1 MSDDERSRLVK
12 ISDKLPLN
20 RAGQIRKLTDRARL
34 LVVDDEEAVRE
45 LMAEVLRLDGHTVTV
60 AAGGEEALELWRE
73 REFDVTFVDLVM
85 PRGMA
90 GLQVVKR
97 IKELAPEADIVV
109 VTGFATIEV
118 AVESM
123 RMGAIDF
130 ITKPFSN
137 AHLQL
142 VVSKVLER
150 RNLVNAAAESEHYK
164 RLSRQDG
171 LTGLYNHRFFHQ
183 LIDSEVSRAK
193 RFQHKVALL
202 ILDLDHFKQL
212 NDSHGHLAG
221 DAVLRQL
228 AELLRVVCRKYDFA
242 ARYGG
247 EEFAIISPG
256 NDSAQASALA
266 ERLRSRIAEE
276 RFGNLGQTLRLTAS
290 IGVASIPEDAREKLE
305 LIEKA
310 DQALYAAKERGRNCT
325 VRACELDNSCT

>member
-1 MSDDERSRLVK
+1 MLEND
-12 ISDKLPLN
+12 
-20 RAGQIRKLTDRARL
+20 RANLTETPEVSSPDGAPHVASSGARL
-34 LVVDDEEAVRE
+34 LVVDDEESVRE
-45 LMAEVLRLDGHTVTV
+45 LMAEVLRLEGHHVSV
-60 AAGGEEALELWRE
+60 AASGQEALDLWKDNQ
-73 REFDVTFVDLVM
+73 FDVTFVDLVM
-85 PRGMA
+85 PGGMT

-97 IKELAPEADIVV
+97 IKELAPAADIVV

-123 RMGAIDF
+123 RVGAVDF

-150 RNLVNAAAESEHYK
+150 RKLVRSAAESEHYK

-183 LIDSEVSRAK
+183 LMDSEVSRAK
-193 RFQHKVALL
+193 RFQQRVALL
-202 ILDLDHFKQL
+202 ILDLDHFKHL

-221 DAVLRQL
+221 DEVLRQL
-228 AELLRVVCRKYDFA
+228 AELIRNVCRKYDFA

-256 NDSAQASALA
+256 NDSSQAAALA
-266 ERLRSRIAEE
+266 ERLRSRIEAT
-276 RFGNLGQTLRLTAS
+276 RFGTSGQDVHLTVS
-290 IGVASIPEDAREKLE
+290 IGIASIPEDAKDKLE

-310 DQALYAAKERGRNCT
+310 DQALYAAKEQGRNRVVC
-325 VRACELDNSCT
+325 AKEPGNSCA